1 MTRGLNTVG
10 YYFGRRLN
18 LFEFETGI
26 RETFKT
32 IKLIELTPD
41 LLIGNTDFTDNFFK
55 KIDEIDYMTIEGK
68 NVECRVWQCQKPT
81 QNYSPMLK
89 IS

>member
-32 IKLIELTPD
+32 IKKAFYKIPFYIPPTV
-41 LLIGNTDFTDNFFK
+41 LLRIQCA
-55 KIDEIDYMTIEGK
+55 EIMIATSI
-68 NVECRVWQCQKPT
+68 
-81 QNYSPMLK
+81 
-89 IS
+89 